1 MREYCHAAHNRLD
14 RIGIDN
20 ALLDTRD
27 EERCLAATEVVVQ
40 VDEESEET

>member
-1 MREYCHAAHNRLD
+1 MREYRHATHNRLD
-14 RIGIDN
+14 RIGVDD
-20 ALLDTRD
+20 AFLDTWD